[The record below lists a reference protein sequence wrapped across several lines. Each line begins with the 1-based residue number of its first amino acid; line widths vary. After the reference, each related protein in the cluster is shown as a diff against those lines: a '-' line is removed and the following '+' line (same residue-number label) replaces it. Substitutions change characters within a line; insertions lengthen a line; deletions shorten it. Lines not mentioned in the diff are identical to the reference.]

1 MNRTLSEF
9 QDFLRYERHYSP
21 HTVTAYTSDI
31 ESFYEFLLQIDVL
44 DNAISKVEIR
54 KFMQAEIENNLSK
67 RSLKRKMTSLR
78 QYYTY
83 LQDKGVVNDN
93 PFLRVLMPKSVN
105 PLPAVMY
112 EEEINLILEANK
124 TRTDFL
130 SSRDQL
136 ILELMFAT
144 GLRASEVV
152 NLTLQTV
159 NINERFLSVLGK
171 GQKERMV
178 PFTERV
184 QGLIRAYLTGV
195 RKELLSRRKSSQ
207 PTSAF
212 LLNAKGEKLTI
223 QGLRYILLSVEKKTG
238 EYVHLHPHLLRHSF
252 ATNLLNKGANLRI
265 IQELLGHESL
275 NTTQIY
281 THVSEDSVAEAYYSA
296 HPRAAKKKK
305 ID

>member
-1 MNRTLSEF
+1 M
-9 QDFLRYERHYSP
+9 
-21 HTVTAYTSDI
+21 
-31 ESFYEFLLQIDVL
+31 
-44 DNAISKVEIR
+44 
-54 KFMQAEIENNLSK
+54 
-67 RSLKRKMTSLR
+67 
-78 QYYTY
+78 
-83 LQDKGVVNDN
+83 
-93 PFLRVLMPKSVN
+93 
-105 PLPAVMY
+105 PAVIY
-112 EEEINLILEANK
+112 EEEINLILEANN

-130 SSRDQL
+130 AGRDQL

-184 QGLIRAYLTGV
+184 QNLIRNYLTKE
-195 RKELLSRRKSSQ
+195 RKELLARRKSSQ

-212 LLNAKGEKLTI
+212 FLNAKGDKLTI

-281 THVSEDSVAEAYYSA
+281 THISEQSVVDSYYMA
-296 HPRAAKKKK
+296 HPRAKKK
-305 ID
+305 

>member
-1 MNRTLSEF
+1 MNRNLSEF
-9 QDFLRYERHYSP
+9 QDYLRYERHYSP

-31 ESFYEFLLQIDVL
+31 ESFYTFLLTVEVL
-44 DNAISKVEIR
+44 DNEVSKVEIR
-54 KFMQAEIENNLSK
+54 QFMQNEIENNLSK

-83 LQDKGVVNDN
+83 LQEKGQVKDN
-93 PFLRVLMPKSVN
+93 PFLRVLAPKSVD
-105 PLPAVMY
+105 PLPAVIY
-112 EEEINLILEANK
+112 EEEINLILEANN

-130 SSRDQL
+130 AGRDQL

-184 QGLIRAYLTGV
+184 QNLIRNYLTKE
-195 RKELLSRRKSSQ
+195 RKELLARRKSSQ

-212 LLNAKGEKLTI
+212 FLNAKGDKLTI

-281 THVSEDSVAEAYYSA
+281 THVSEESVASSYYGA
-296 HPRAAKKKK
+296 HPRAAKKRKTE
-305 ID
+305 